1 METPDISNSQNS
13 PASETDPL
21 QLVLRSTGRGDH
33 VQGPGALC
41 WCALKPLWSGNA
53 SEILKSCLVS
63 VMLHTGTR
71 STHRR
76 VQTKSREVQ
85 PPFRLS
91 RQDATHCTFHIIQGF
106 EEKRENSS
114 LKRMDCPSYLL
125 LYWNF
130 PQISPTFQQFC
141 NFMQFCCIITAQR
154 RKIQPVPRTQSGWPG
169 KAASCEMGLAS
180 LACRAHT
187 AGPGLQRLMWEP
199 HSQPA
204 RKGGSF
210 N

>member
-1 METPDISNSQNS
+1 
-13 PASETDPL
+13 
-21 QLVLRSTGRGDH
+21 
-33 VQGPGALC
+33 
-41 WCALKPLWSGNA
+41 
-53 SEILKSCLVS
+53 
-63 VMLHTGTR
+63 MLHTGPI

-125 LYWNF
+125 LLLFWNF
-130 PQISPTFQQFC
+130 PQNSPTFQQFC

-154 RKIQPVPRTQSGWPG
+154 RKIQPVPRTQPGWPG
-169 KAASCEMGLAS
+169 KAASWELGQSWPALPRSHSWPWA
-180 LACRAHT
+180 AETNVRA
-187 AGPGLQRLMWEP
+187 A
-199 HSQPA
+199 QPA
-204 RKGGSF
+204 SKKRWQLQLNINVKSR
-210 N
+210 NL